1 MGLFLRQEDSRTELQ
16 NKIAAEL
23 QERLKERPELE
34 HEKPD
39 PAILDDQHQTR
50 PAGMILIILG
60 AILAV
65 VLVIFALHLSGVL

>member
-1 MGLFLRQEDSRTELQ
+1 MGLFLRQEDNRTELQ
-16 NKIAAEL
+16 SKIAAEL
-23 QERLKERPELE
+23 QERLKDRPELE

-60 AILAV
+60 AILV
-65 VLVIFALHLSGVL
+65 IVLVLFALRAGGIL